1 MGHSVG
7 GLHTVRWIAN
17 FLILFGIAIIVLDLF
32 TILFLAPIGA
42 ALIVWGILQ
51 LLGVSFIISG
61 IFSTLVLVIGYYL
74 YVRFAQSV
82 KQTSE
87 FGAAALVGK
96 EGIIHDIQG
105 SDSFIVEVD
114 FELWVAVPAK
124 GFEDYEWKLGD
135 KVVVEKVDGV
145 KLIVRPLEN

>member
-1 MGHSVG
+1 MGHSIW
-7 GLHTVRWIAN
+7 GLHAPRWVAN
-17 FLILFGIAIIVLDLF
+17 FMILFGIAIVILDLF

-51 LLGVSFIISG
+51 LLGISFIISG

-96 EGIIHDIQG
+96 EGIIHDIQEDG
-105 SDSFIVEVD
+105 SFIVEVD
-114 FELWVAVPAK
+114 FELWVAIPAK
-124 GFEDYEWKLGD
+124 GFEDHEWKVGER
-135 KVVVEKVDGV
+135 VIVEKVEGV
-145 KLIVRPLEN
+145 KLIVKPLEN

>member
-1 MGHSVG
+1 MGHSVW
-7 GLHTVRWIAN
+7 GLLTARWIAN
-17 FLILFGIAIIVLDLF
+17 FLILLGIAIVVLDLF

-61 IFSTLVLVIGYYL
+61 VFSTVVLVIGYYL

-96 EGIIHDIQG
+96 EGIIHDMQEDG
-105 SDSFIVEVD
+105 SFIVEVD
-114 FELWVAVPAK
+114 FELWVAIPAK
-124 GFEDYEWKLGD
+124 GFEDHEWKVGER
-135 KVVVEKVDGV
+135 VIVEKVEGV
-145 KLIVRPLEN
+145 KLIVKPLEN